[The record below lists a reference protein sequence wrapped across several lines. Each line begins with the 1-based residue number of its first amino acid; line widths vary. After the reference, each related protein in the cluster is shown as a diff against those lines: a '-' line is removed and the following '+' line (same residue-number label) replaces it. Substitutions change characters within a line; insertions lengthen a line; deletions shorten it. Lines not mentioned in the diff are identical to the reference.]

1 MRVRLTMTPTLCEL
15 GRVKRFLT
23 LGLAAPLALSACAV
37 APTQPTGTTPTGST
51 VSCSYR
57 TTNQPAKP
65 VDPPSGADVPATGTA
80 AVVLHFAAGDVTIT
94 LDRAAAPCTAH
105 SFESLA
111 QQGWFNDTACHRLG
125 TQGVHFLQCG
135 DPTGTGRGGPGYWF
149 DDELARTVTPY
160 PAGVVAM
167 ANSGPNTNGSQFFIV
182 YEQTNFPA
190 AYTQFGRIDAKGLA
204 VITALAAGGTD
215 DSERAGTGRPLADT
229 RITSASIG

>member
-1 MRVRLTMTPTLCEL
+1 MTSTLCEL
-15 GRVKRFLT
+15 GWVKRFWT

-37 APTQPTGTTPTGST
+37 APAPTQPTGST
-51 VSCSYR
+51 VTCNYR

-65 VDPPSGADVPATGTA
+65 VDPPSGTSVPATGTA
-80 AVVLHFAAGDVTIT
+80 TVVLHFTGGEVTVT

-125 TQGVHFLQCG
+125 TEGPRFLQCG
-135 DPTGTGRGGPGYWF
+135 DPTATGRGGPGYWF
-149 DDELARTVTPY
+149 DDELARTASPY

-167 ANSGPNTNGSQFFIV
+167 ANSGPNTNGSQFFFV
-182 YEQTNFPA
+182 FEETKFPPS
-190 AYTQFGRIDAKGLA
+190 YTQFGRIDAAGLA
-204 VITALAAGGTD
+204 VIAALAAGGTD
-215 DSERAGTGRPLADT
+215 GSEGPGIGRPLADA